1 MDLIGAR
8 RQAHEN
14 MHDGYFT
21 ATPAYCVPC
30 HGRHRSGECRAV
42 KESIRQRLE
51 KLTDRFEEVGRL
63 LATADIAGGSQQFR
77 DLSMEYARLQPLA
90 EGYRGYH
97 NLERDLAAAQE
108 MLADAD
114 PDMRSLGAEEVGR
127 VGLHIAAAEA
137 DLRKLLVPKD
147 PRDDKNIFLEIRAGT
162 GGDEA
167 AIFAG

>member
-1 MDLIGAR
+1 M
-8 RQAHEN
+8 
-14 MHDGYFT
+14 
-21 ATPAYCVPC
+21 
-30 HGRHRSGECRAV
+30 
-42 KESIRQRLE
+42 KESIRLRLE
-51 KLTDRFEEVGRL
+51 KMTDRFEEVGRL

-108 MLADAD
+108 MLADSD
-114 PDMRSLGAEEVGR
+114 PDMRTLGAEEVNR
-127 VGLHIAAAEA
+127 VGHDIAAAEA
-137 DLRKLLVPKD
+137 DLRKLLIPKD

-167 AIFAG
+167 AIFAGDLFRMYSRYAEDHGLTVEIVSENRLIVRMSIAA